1 MANQE
6 IDNITPDIQQLVW
19 INKNAQQKVF
29 ANSKSSSSGA
39 LLVQQTIVTA
49 GFPVEV
55 STLDGWMKKTDFDA
69 LRAHNAA
76 TLTSFVLKLNTD
88 TLNVIWDNT
97 NGPAI
102 TGDDLFVQ
110 VGGHEYLTN
119 VTLKFL
125 TV

>member
-6 IDNITPDIQQLVW
+6 IDNIIPEIQQLVW
-19 INKNAQQKVF
+19 LNKNSQQKVF
-29 ANSKSSSSGA
+29 ANSKRASSGA
-39 LLVQQTIVTA
+39 LIVQQTIITA
-49 GFPVEV
+49 GIPVEV
-55 STLDGWMKKTDFDA
+55 GSLDGWMKKTDFDA

-76 TLTSFVLKLNTD
+76 TLTQFVLKLLPD

-97 NGPAI
+97 NGPAV

-110 VGGHEYLTN
+110 AGGHDYLTN
-119 VTLKFL
+119 VILKFL

>member
-6 IDNITPDIQQLVW
+6 IDTIIPEIQQLVW
-19 INKNAQQKVF
+19 VNKNSQQKVF
-29 ANSKSSSSGA
+29 ANSKRSSSGA
-39 LLVQQTIVTA
+39 LIVQQTIVAA
-49 GFPVEV
+49 GIPVEV
-55 STLDGWMKKTDFDA
+55 SSLDGWMKKADFDA
-69 LRAHNAA
+69 LRTHNAN
-76 TLTSFVLKLNTD
+76 TLTPFVLKLNSD

-102 TGDDLFVQ
+102 TGDDLFTQ
-110 VGGHEYLTN
+110 IGGHAYLTN